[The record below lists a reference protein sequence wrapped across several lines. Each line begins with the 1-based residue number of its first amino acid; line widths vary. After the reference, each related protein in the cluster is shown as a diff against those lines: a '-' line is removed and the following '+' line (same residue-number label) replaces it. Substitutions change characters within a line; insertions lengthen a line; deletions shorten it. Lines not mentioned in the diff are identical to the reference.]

1 MLESGKHIGN
11 YILVRK
17 LGAGGFG
24 EVWQAEKHTKLSVS
38 NFALKFFRPKEGDQI
53 NLDKEKRE
61 ISIWQKV
68 SGLPNIISIIE
79 ADEFEEYIYVVSE
92 YADGGS
98 LEKQMTATGGR
109 PFPIDQAVTITLEV
123 LSGLN
128 SLHQMAFVHRDIK
141 PANIL
146 IRRGVHC
153 LADFGISR
161 EMKAHSKATQTA
173 GTYEYMA
180 PEAFENKP
188 VTIHSDIWAV
198 GAIFQQLL
206 TGGLPFP
213 QKEIP
218 SLIYAILHGEPVKLP
233 DHIPAGIQK
242 VVVTALEKDPQN
254 RFGSAMEMMT
264 ALKYQQML
272 LNNPE
277 WGGAKSSQETLVWG
291 DQDKTQMVEAAQAR
305 NTFEPRP
312 TQASSPSSSM
322 TEKTQ
327 FVSNASPT
335 GKTEYSGNYEIPSIA
350 EANRKK
356 SKRPLIFALAGGGSL
371 LILVLAAA
379 ALAFAFRDK
388 IFSSNSTTGNTAV
401 STANANSTNANTS
414 AGSNSN
420 RDVKA
425 EAAKSPD
432 STETSA
438 APGSSPE
445 TKPSAESSETPIS
458 KPTPEIVRQK
468 QNVPPATKTAPVVK
482 QPTPKKVTK
491 PIDDKC
497 IYTGDC

>member
-98 LEKQMTATGGR
+98 LEKQMTTTGGR
-109 PFPIDQAVTITLEV
+109 PFPIDQAVTITLEI

-180 PEAFENKP
+180 PEAFENKL

-218 SLIYAILHGEPVKLP
+218 SLIYAILHGEPIKMP

-242 VVVTALEKDPQN
+242 IIVTALEKDPQN

-277 WGGAKSSQETLVWG
+277 WGAGAKSSQETLVWE
-291 DQDKTQMVEAAQAR
+291 DSARTQMVDAAQAR
-305 NTFEPRP
+305 NTSDPRP
-312 TQASSPSSSM
+312 TQLSSHTSV

-327 FVSNASPT
+327 YSNNLLPT
-335 GKTEYSGNYEIPSIA
+335 EKTEYSGNYEIPSVA
-350 EANRKK
+350 DEKRKK
-356 SKRPLIFALAGGGSL
+356 SKRPLLFAVAGGGSL
-371 LILVLAAA
+371 LVLLLAAA

-388 IFSSNSTTGNTAV
+388 IFSTNSTVANSNV
-401 STANANSTNANTS
+401 STANTQANTNQD
-414 AGSNSN
+414 A
-420 RDVKA
+420 KA
-425 EAAKSPD
+425 ETKKSPD
-432 STETSA
+432 KTEVSA
-438 APGSSPE
+438 EPGSSPSAE
-445 TKPSAESSETPIS
+445 PTVKPSNAPPTS
-458 KPTPEIVRQK
+458 KPTPEVVRQRET
-468 QNVPPATKTAPVVK
+468 ATKPTPGRQ
-482 QPTPKKVTK
+482 QPTPKKENK
-491 PIDDKC
+491 PKSSDC
-497 IYTGDC
+497 IFTGDC